1 MVHRRRKAGG
11 AAWNA
16 PRSGEQSIIQDA
28 PTAMARNGA
37 AMNFELNEEQQL
49 IQDTAKRF
57 AAEEIAPTIVEEE
70 HQHAFRPDR
79 VAKMGQLGFFSC
91 ALPEE
96 LGGSGMG
103 FMESVLMAEQIAKVS
118 ASWRV
123 PFNMQNLG
131 PALTVTKFG
140 TPEQKK
146 KYVPGWVAGTQ
157 LGFFAMTE
165 PNTGSDVASMR
176 TYALDKGD
184 HFEIHGN
191 KMWISQAHVGDVG
204 LLYAATDKAQGN
216 KGITA
221 FIIEP
226 KKMKGC
232 TARAIETKLGLH
244 CAPTGEF
251 VFEGMQVPKENVL
264 GKVGDGFRVCMWQ
277 LNQTRLGC
285 AAGALG
291 VAGGALDLAIK
302 YANER
307 TQFGK
312 TISQHQMVQ
321 AQIADMVVEHHAAQM
336 LVYRAAWLKDQGKPN
351 QYETSVAK
359 LAASEAA
366 VRAANECMKIY
377 GSYGF
382 STEFPAERFYRD
394 AKSLQVVEGTSNI
407 QRIIISGMACGFT
420 ANRE

>member
-1 MVHRRRKAGG
+1 
-11 AAWNA
+11 
-16 PRSGEQSIIQDA
+16 
-28 PTAMARNGA
+28 
-37 AMNFELNEEQQL
+37 MNFELNEEQRL
-49 IQDTAKRF
+49 IQDTARRF
-57 AAEEIAPTIVEEE
+57 AAEQIAPTLEDEERKHE
-70 HQHAFRPDR
+70 FRAER
-79 VAKMGQLGFFSC
+79 VAQMGALGFFSC
-91 ALPEE
+91 GVPEE

-118 ASWRV
+118 ASWRL

-131 PALTVTKFG
+131 PALTVAKFG
-140 TPEQKK
+140 TDAQTK

-165 PNTGSDVASMR
+165 PNTGSDVSSMK
-176 TYALDKGD
+176 THAVDKGD
-184 HFEIHGN
+184 HWEVHGN
-191 KMWISQAHVGDVG
+191 KMWISQAHVGDAG
-204 LLYAATDKAQGN
+204 LLYAYTDRSLGN

-232 TARAIETKLGLH
+232 GARAIETKLGLH

-251 VFEGMQVPKENVL
+251 VFDGMPVPKENVL
-264 GKVGDGFRVCMWQ
+264 GKPGDGFRICMWQ

-291 VAGGALDLAIK
+291 VAGGALELAIN

-312 TISQHQMVQ
+312 PIAQHQMIQ
-321 AQIADMVVEHHAAQM
+321 AQIAEMVVEHQAAQM
-336 LVYRAAWLKDQGKPN
+336 LVYRAAWLKDQGRPN

-366 VRAANECMKIY
+366 VHAANECIKIF

-394 AKSLQVVEGTSNI
+394 AKSLQIVEGTSNI
-407 QRIIISGMACGFT
+407 QKIIIAGMACGT
-420 ANRE
+420 TPNRE

>member
-1 MVHRRRKAGG
+1 M
-11 AAWNA
+11 
-16 PRSGEQSIIQDA
+16 DFDL
-28 PTAMARNGA
+28 T
-37 AMNFELNEEQQL
+37 EEQRL
-49 IQDTAKRF
+49 IQDTARRF
-57 AAEEIAPTIVEEE
+57 AAEQIAPTLDQEERKHE
-70 HQHAFRPDR
+70 FRAER
-79 VAKMGQLGFFSC
+79 VAQMGGLGFFSC
-91 ALPEE
+91 AVPEA

-118 ASWRV
+118 ASWRL

-131 PALTVTKFG
+131 PALTVSKFG
-140 TPEQKK
+140 SEAQKK

-165 PNTGSDVASMR
+165 PNTGSDVASMK
-176 TYALDKGD
+176 THAIDKGD
-184 HFEIHGN
+184 HWEVHGS
-191 KMWISQAHVGDVG
+191 KMWISQAHVGDAG
-204 LLYAATDKAQGN
+204 LLYAYTDRSKGN

-221 FIIEP
+221 FLIEP

-232 TARAIETKLGLH
+232 SARAIETKLGLY

-251 VFEGMQVPKENVL
+251 VFEGMPVPKENVL
-264 GKVGDGFRVCMWQ
+264 GQPGEGFRICMWQ

-291 VAGGALDLAIK
+291 VAGGVLDLAIE

-312 TISQHQMVQ
+312 PISQHQMIQ
-321 AQIADMVVEHHAAQM
+321 AQIAEMTVEHQAAQM

-359 LAASEAA
+359 FAASEAA
-366 VRAANECMKIY
+366 VHAANECMKIY

-407 QRIIISGMACGFT
+407 QKIIISGMACGQT
-420 ANRE
+420 PNRE

>member
-1 MVHRRRKAGG
+1 
-11 AAWNA
+11 
-16 PRSGEQSIIQDA
+16 
-28 PTAMARNGA
+28 
-37 AMNFELNEEQQL
+37 MNFELTEEQRL
-49 IQDTAKRF
+49 TQDMARRF
-57 AAEEIAPTIVEEE
+57 AAEQIAPTLEEE
-70 HQHAFRPDR
+70 ERRHEFRAER
-79 VAKMGQLGFFSC
+79 VAKMGELGFFSC
-91 ALPEE
+91 AVPED

-103 FMESVLMAEQIAKVS
+103 FIESVLMAEQIGRVS
-118 ASWRV
+118 ASWRL

-131 PALTVTKFG
+131 PALTVAKFG

-165 PNTGSDVASMR
+165 PNTGSDVASMKTHAIDR
-176 TYALDKGD
+176 GD
-184 HFEIHGN
+184 HWEVHGN
-191 KMWISQAHVGDVG
+191 KMWISQAQVGDAG
-204 LLYAATDKAQGN
+204 LLYAYTDKSQGN

-226 KKMKGC
+226 KKMAGC
-232 TARAIETKLGLH
+232 TARPIETKLGLH

-251 VFEGMQVPKENVL
+251 IFEGMKVPKENVI
-264 GKVGDGFRVCMWQ
+264 GKPGGGFRICMWQ

-291 VAGGALDLAIK
+291 VAGGALELAIN

-312 TISQHQMVQ
+312 PISQHQMVQ
-321 AQIADMVVEHHAAQM
+321 AQIAEMTVEHQSAQM
-336 LVYRAAWLKDQGKPN
+336 LVYRAAWLKDNAKPS

-359 LAASEAA
+359 FAASEAA
-366 VRAANECMKIY
+366 VHAANECMKIY

-407 QRIIISGMACGFT
+407 QKIIISGMACGHT
-420 ANRE
+420 PNRE

>member
-1 MVHRRRKAGG
+1 
-11 AAWNA
+11 
-16 PRSGEQSIIQDA
+16 
-28 PTAMARNGA
+28 
-37 AMNFELNEEQQL
+37 MNFELTEEQRL
-49 IQDTAKRF
+49 IQDTARRF
-57 AAEEIAPTIVEEE
+57 AAEQIAPTLEEE
-70 HQHAFRPDR
+70 ERKHEFRAGR
-79 VAKMGQLGFFSC
+79 VAQMGSLGFFSC
-91 ALPEE
+91 GLPEE

-103 FMESVLMAEQIAKVS
+103 FMESALMAEQIARVS
-118 ASWRV
+118 ASWRL

-131 PALTVTKFG
+131 PALTVAKFG
-140 TPEQKK
+140 SEAQRR

-165 PNTGSDVASMR
+165 SNTGSDVASMKTHAVDR
-176 TYALDKGD
+176 GD
-184 HFEIHGN
+184 HWEVHGS
-191 KMWISQAHVGDVG
+191 KMWISQAHVGDAG
-204 LLYAATDKAQGN
+204 LLYAYTDRAQGN
-216 KGITA
+216 KGMTA

-232 TARAIETKLGLH
+232 SARAIETKLGLH

-251 VFEGMQVPKENVL
+251 VFDGMKVPKENVL
-264 GKVGDGFRVCMWQ
+264 GKPGDGFRICMWQ

-285 AAGALG
+285 ASGALG
-291 VAGGALDLAIK
+291 VAGGALDLAIA

-312 TISQHQMVQ
+312 PIAQHQMIQ
-321 AQIADMVVEHHAAQM
+321 AQIAEMVVEHQAAQM

-366 VRAANECMKIY
+366 VHAANECMKIF

-382 STEFPAERFYRD
+382 STEYPAERFYRD

-407 QRIIISGMACGFT
+407 QKIIISGMACGAT
-420 ANRE
+420 PNRE